1 MSRVLLP
8 KEPSAWT
15 KDPQNTDQT
24 VLRKQAQPPEFH
36 MCHLISLESP
46 MVTEYFRELPLPLRN
61 SILDSEWNRKGEEP
75 VIQLARNSSSTL
87 IMHSS
92 QLEAE

>member
-1 MSRVLLP
+1 
-8 KEPSAWT
+8 
-15 KDPQNTDQT
+15 
-24 VLRKQAQPPEFH
+24 
-36 MCHLISLESP
+36 

-75 VIQLARNSSSTL
+75 GGSEPVIQLARNSSSAL